1 VSRPVSKTY
10 GPITERLLKLKPGSS
25 CFVSLK
31 RICFKTLR
39 KHAPDCQ
46 WAVESREGGVLVTRL
61 Q

>member
-1 VSRPVSKTY
+1 MSKSY
-10 GPITERLLKLKPGSS
+10 GPVTERLLKLRPGAS

-39 KHAPDCQ
+39 KHAPDCR
-46 WAVESREGGVLVTRL
+46 WVVESREGGLVVTRV